1 MDTVTRRRFLIASGV
16 TGGVALATGSGL
28 VTWHELSQRAVSDP
42 QPVGSKI
49 LVLVTLYGGNDGIN
63 TLVPYADP
71 AYHDARPELAYAEG
85 EVLRLDASVGLNP
98 AMKGMA
104 TLWREGRLA
113 VVRGVGYP
121 RPDHSHFRSMDI
133 WQTASPD
140 APVNTGWIGR
150 WLDATGDDP
159 VRAVNIGAVLPPL
172 AVGANSSA
180 AALPLGHEA
189 RLPADLETALRGLG
203 TPDPSDSAAE
213 ALVRASFRAERTAAA
228 TFATVLDPKA
238 VQPDHDQ
245 RRCGRIGRRT
255 AESQGS
261 ARRRRAVHQGRRAD
275 VGIRGEPWRIRHPC
289 RREGHPADATWRFG
303 LGAQRLPPG
312 HGRGSPWPWRGRARL
327 LRIRPPS
334 QGKRVA
340 GHRPRHGR
348 PGIRRRAPGQRRAS
362 TVLRRHFR
370 TWTTEI

>member
-28 VTWHELSQRAVSDP
+28 VTWHELSQRAGSDP

-63 TLVPYADP
+63 TLVPYA
-71 AYHDARPELAYAEG
+71 ELAYAEG
-85 EVLRLDASVGLNP
+85 EVLHLDASVGLNP

-121 RPDHSHFRSMDI
+121 KPDHSHFRSMDI

-172 AVGANSSA
+172 AVGANSAA
-180 AALPLGHEA
+180 AALPLGHET

-203 TPDPSDSAAE
+203 TSDPSDSAAE

-228 TFATVLDPKA
+228 TFATVLDPA
-238 VQPDHDQ
+238 VVQPDHDQ
-245 RRCGRIGRRT
+245 VAAAGSAGGQQSLKAQLDVVARCIKAGVPTSVYAVSLGGFDTHADEKGTQQTQLGVLDSALSGFLQDMAADPRGHGVVALAYSEFGRRVK
-255 AESQGS
+255 AN
-261 ARRRRAVHQGRRAD
+261 
-275 VGIRGEPWRIRHPC
+275 
-289 RREGHPADATWRFG
+289 
-303 LGAQRLPPG
+303 
-312 HGRGSPWPWRGRARL
+312 
-327 LRIRPPS
+327 
-334 QGKRVA
+334 
-340 GHRPRHGR
+340 
-348 PGIRRRAPGQRRAS
+348 
-362 TVLRRHFR
+362 
-370 TWTTEI
+370 